1 MKTYLSLSIAPQV
14 WAFFQSILH
23 ERMSLLLVSSSPM
36 YLTSLRDFE
45 KSLGLFRWNI
55 VMILGTSLIKS
66 MEAIRS
72 KKNFVLI
79 LELQGWYIAI
89 IIQGAESFHS
99 GSEMAEYKA
108 TRRTNIR

>member
-1 MKTYLSLSIAPQV
+1 
-14 WAFFQSILH
+14 
-23 ERMSLLLVSSSPM
+23 
-36 YLTSLRDFE
+36 
-45 KSLGLFRWNI
+45 
-55 VMILGTSLIKS
+55 

-72 KKNFVLI
+72 KKNFVLV

-89 IIQGAESFHS
+89 IVQGAESFHS

>member
-1 MKTYLSLSIAPQV
+1 
-14 WAFFQSILH
+14 
-23 ERMSLLLVSSSPM
+23 
-36 YLTSLRDFE
+36 
-45 KSLGLFRWNI
+45 
-55 VMILGTSLIKS
+55 MILGTSLIKS

-72 KKNFVLI
+72 KKHFVLI

>member
-1 MKTYLSLSIAPQV
+1 MKAYLSLSIAPQGV
-14 WAFFQSILH
+14 SFFPIHFTRTDVLVPCVFTSNVSNFFKGFWKVIRLI
-23 ERMSLLLVSSSPM
+23 SLKYCYDTWYQFNKKYGSHS
-36 YLTSLRDFE
+36 F
-45 KSLGLFRWNI
+45 
-55 VMILGTSLIKS
+55 
-66 MEAIRS
+66 